1 MSKLTNIND
10 YIDEEVSPI
19 VVLWMSQRCQ
29 PKLGNT
35 SFGMKEK
42 MYKMLIKLMDVK
54 CNPKMRNKTQA
65 FTQEQQLL
73 FIMLISYLEMTDNV
87 KLSMRVTLVRTY
99 EQNVPPTRLN
109 WNSAVVR
116 KVSTVSQLPRPF
128 DDHEKT
134 AKLTIT

>member
-1 MSKLTNIND
+1 MSKLTNMND
-10 YIDEEVSPI
+10 YIDEEVSPT

-54 CNPKMRNKTQA
+54 CNPKMRNKTQ
-65 FTQEQQLL
+65 LL

-99 EQNVPPTRLN
+99 GQNVPPTRLN
-109 WNSAVVR
+109 
-116 KVSTVSQLPRPF
+116 
-128 DDHEKT
+128 
-134 AKLTIT
+134 

>member
-1 MSKLTNIND
+1 
-10 YIDEEVSPI
+10 
-19 VVLWMSQRCQ
+19 
-29 PKLGNT
+29 
-35 SFGMKEK
+35 MKEK

-54 CNPKMRNKTQA
+54 CNPKIRNKTQA

-99 EQNVPPTRLN
+99 GQNVPPTRLN

-116 KVSTVSQLPRPF
+116 KVSTVLQLPRPF
-128 DDHEKT
+128 GDHEKT

>member
-1 MSKLTNIND
+1 MSKLTNMND

-54 CNPKMRNKTQA
+54 YNPKMRNKIAGLCPRATA
-65 FTQEQQLL
+65 V
-73 FIMLISYLEMTDNV
+73 IYNVNLIS
-87 KLSMRVTLVRTY
+87 
-99 EQNVPPTRLN
+99 
-109 WNSAVVR
+109 
-116 KVSTVSQLPRPF
+116 
-128 DDHEKT
+128 
-134 AKLTIT
+134 

>member
-1 MSKLTNIND
+1 
-10 YIDEEVSPI
+10 
-19 VVLWMSQRCQ
+19 
-29 PKLGNT
+29 
-35 SFGMKEK
+35 

-99 EQNVPPTRLN
+99 GQNVPPTRLI

-116 KVSTVSQLPRPF
+116 KVSTVSQLPRHF

>member
-1 MSKLTNIND
+1 
-10 YIDEEVSPI
+10 
-19 VVLWMSQRCQ
+19 
-29 PKLGNT
+29 
-35 SFGMKEK
+35 MKEN

-54 CNPKMRNKTQA
+54 YNPKMRNKTQA

-99 EQNVPPTRLN
+99 GQNVPPTRLN

-116 KVSTVSQLPRPF
+116 KVSTVSKLPRPF
-128 DDHEKT
+128 NDHKKT